1 MIITSPHLALLK
13 APFPVEDVEWRIGQS
28 GMSSGKIWATALAYV
43 TNRAIMER
51 LDETVGPQ
59 NWKNEFVRG
68 PEGGV
73 LCGLSIKIEQE
84 WVTKWDGAENT
95 QIEAIKGGLSDAMKR
110 AAVQWGIGRYL
121 YNLPRTMAR
130 IADDNDKSAPYRG
143 EVKDPS
149 GKKVP
154 FRWYAPSLPDW
165 ALPKEGA
172 VLQPEPPANSRLGV
186 YQERRLNA

>member
-1 MIITSPHLALLK
+1 MIISSPQLALLR

-28 GMSSGKIWATALAYV
+28 GMSNGKIWATALAYV

-51 LDETVGPQ
+51 LDEAVGPQ
-59 NWKNEFVRG
+59 NWKNEFVRA

-73 LCGLSIKIEQE
+73 LCGLSIRIEQE

-95 QIEAIKGGLSDAMKR
+95 QIEAVKGGLSDSMKR

-130 IADDNDKSAPYRG
+130 IADDNDRAAPHRG
-143 EVKDPS
+143 EVKDGV
-149 GKKVP
+149 GKKIP
-154 FRWYAPSLPDW
+154 FRWYAPPLPDW
-165 ALPKEGA
+165 ALPKEAA
-172 VLQPEPPANSRLGV
+172 VAMPESNRLGV
-186 YQERRLNA
+186 YQERRVKI